1 LGVPVGA
8 ITGRYFG
15 KGATGTGSLRYWWNF
30 ESARGEGKTMDE
42 QRRPEDRADTKE
54 NSGARAARLRQRFP
68 TIEDLRRR
76 AWLRVPRFGFDFVD
90 GGANDEVC
98 IARNTA
104 AFRAVELLPR
114 YCIDGKG
121 ISTEVALFGRRY
133 AAPIGIAPMGSPGL
147 MWPGCEEYLARE
159 AQRARIPYV
168 LATPANASIE
178 RIAEI
183 APDVFWFQ
191 LYRFPAND
199 HAITFDLVRRA
210 DAAGAHVLVPTV
222 DSAGKSKRPRDIRN
236 GVAVPFPINPWT
248 VFQVATSPFW
258 ALSFLRHG
266 MPRTENLVPY
276 AGPNPTQLSTART
289 MQLRSGGS
297 HSWDELARLRERWK
311 RAFVIKGILH
321 PKDAERAVAIG
332 ADGIIVSNH
341 GGRHFDGA
349 PASIDVLPAIVAAV
363 GTRATVM
370 IDSGIRGGLDVVRAL
385 ALGAK
390 AGFTGRPFVYGL
402 AALGPIGAAHV
413 IDLFFD
419 EIRTEFLHVGMRS
432 VAEAAT
438 ITARHPGAWRFAEAQ
453 EPGNRINPQ
462 RV

>member
-1 LGVPVGA
+1 MTDNEP
-8 ITGRYFG
+8 R
-15 KGATGTGSLRYWWNF
+15 
-30 ESARGEGKTMDE
+30 SAERPKTASDAA
-42 QRRPEDRADTKE
+42 Q
-54 NSGARAARLRQRFP
+54 AARRRRRFP

-76 AWLRVPRFGFDFVD
+76 ARWRVPRFAFDFVD
-90 GGANDEVC
+90 GGANDELC
-98 IARNTA
+98 AARNIA
-104 AFRAVELLPR
+104 AFRAVELMPR
-114 YCIDGKG
+114 YCIEMKG
-121 ISTEVALFGRRY
+121 VSTEVELFGARY

-147 MWPGCEEYLARE
+147 MWPGAEEYLARA
-159 AQRARIPYV
+159 AQHARIPFV
-168 LATPANASIE
+168 LATPANAAIE
-178 RIAEI
+178 RIAEL
-183 APDVFWFQ
+183 ARDVFWFQ
-191 LYRFPAND
+191 LYRFPHND

-210 DAAGAHVLVPTV
+210 DAAGARVLVPTV

-236 GVAVPFPINPWT
+236 GVAVPFPIT
-248 VFQVATSPFW
+248 VKTAWQVATSPAW
-258 ALSFLRHG
+258 ALALLKHG

-297 HSWDELARLRERWK
+297 HSWDELARLRDRWK
-311 RAFVIKGILH
+311 RAFVVKGLLH
-321 PKDAERAVAIG
+321 PADAERAVSLG

-363 GTRATVM
+363 GTRTTVM

-413 IDLFFD
+413 VDLFLD
-419 EIRTEFLHVGMRS
+419 EIRTEFIHTGVRS
-432 VAEAAT
+432 VAEAAA
-438 ITARHPGAWRFAEAQ
+438 IAVRHPGAWRVATGSAT
-453 EPGNRINPQ
+453 R
-462 RV
+462 

>member
-1 LGVPVGA
+1 
-8 ITGRYFG
+8 
-15 KGATGTGSLRYWWNF
+15 
-30 ESARGEGKTMDE
+30 MDE
-42 QRRPEDRADTKE
+42 QSRPPA
-54 NSGARAARLRQRFP
+54 GAQPYDLPESRKASLRQRYP
-68 TIEDLRRR
+68 TIADLRRR
-76 AWLRVPRFGFDFVD
+76 ARWRVPRFGFDFVD

-98 IARNTA
+98 IERNIA

-114 YCIDGKG
+114 YCVDGKV
-121 ISTEVALFGRRY
+121 STEVELFGRRY

-147 MWPGCEEYLARE
+147 LWPGAEKHLARE
-159 AQRARIPYV
+159 AQRRRIPYI

-178 RIAEI
+178 EIAAI

-191 LYRFPAND
+191 LYRFPDND

-248 VFQVATSPFW
+248 TFQVLTSPAW
-258 ALSFLRHG
+258 ALALLRNG
-266 MPRTENLVPY
+266 MPITANLAPY
-276 AGPNPTQLSTART
+276 TGEKATLVSTART
-289 MQLRSGGS
+289 MSLRSGGS
-297 HSWDELARLRERWK
+297 HTWDELARLRERWK
-311 RAFVIKGILH
+311 RAFVVKGILH
-321 PKDAERAVAIG
+321 PADAERAVALG

-349 PASIDVLPAIVAAV
+349 PASIDVLPAIAAAV

-402 AALGPIGAAHV
+402 GALGAVGAPHV
-413 IDLFFD
+413 VDLFFD
-419 EIRTEFLHVGMRS
+419 EIRTEFIHVGVRS
-432 VAEAAT
+432 VAEAAA
-438 ITARHPGAWRFAEAQ
+438 ITARHPGAWRIAA
-453 EPGNRINPQ
+453 G
-462 RV
+462 

>member
-1 LGVPVGA
+1 V
-8 ITGRYFG
+8 
-15 KGATGTGSLRYWWNF
+15 
-30 ESARGEGKTMDE
+30 DE
-42 QRRPEDRADTKE
+42 QTRLADRAPADDLPDSRKTW
-54 NSGARAARLRQRFP
+54 LRQRYP
-68 TIEDLRRR
+68 TIDDLRRR
-76 AWLRVPRFGFDFVD
+76 ARWRVPRFGFDFVD

-98 IARNTA
+98 IARNIA

-114 YCIDGKG
+114 YCVEGKG
-121 ISTEVALFGRRY
+121 ISTEVELFGRSY
-133 AAPIGIAPMGSPGL
+133 AAPIGVAPMGSPGL
-147 MWPGCEEYLARE
+147 MWPGAEKHLARE
-159 AQRARIPYV
+159 AQRKRIPYV

-178 RIAEI
+178 EIAAI

-191 LYRFPAND
+191 LYRFPYND

-248 VFQVATSPFW
+248 TLQVLTSPAW
-258 ALSFLRHG
+258 ALALLKNG
-266 MPRTENLVPY
+266 MPITANLVPY
-276 AGPNPTQLSTART
+276 AGGEKATQVSTART
-289 MQLRSGGS
+289 MSLRSGGS
-297 HSWDELARLRERWK
+297 HTWDELGRLRERWK
-311 RAFVIKGILH
+311 RAFVVKGILH
-321 PKDAERAVAIG
+321 PADAERAVALG

-363 GTRATVM
+363 GARATVM

-402 AALGPIGAAHV
+402 GALGAAGASHV
-413 IDLFFD
+413 VELFVD
-419 EIRTEFLHVGMRS
+419 EIRTELLHVGARS

-438 ITARHPGAWRFAEAQ
+438 ITVRHPGAWRFDR
-453 EPGNRINPQ
+453 N
-462 RV
+462 

>member
-1 LGVPVGA
+1 MTDNAPRGA
-8 ITGRYFG
+8 E
-15 KGATGTGSLRYWWNF
+15 KPKA
-30 ESARGEGKTMDE
+30 APD
-42 QRRPEDRADTKE
+42 A
-54 NSGARAARLRQRFP
+54 ARAARLRQRFP
-68 TIEDLRRR
+68 TIEDLRARARR
-76 AWLRVPRFGFDFVD
+76 RVPRFAFDFVD

-98 IARNTA
+98 AARNIA

-114 YCIDGKG
+114 YCVELKG
-121 ISTEVALFGRRY
+121 VSTEVALFGARY

-147 MWPGCEEYLARE
+147 MWPGAEDYLAGA

-178 RIAEI
+178 RIAEL

-191 LYRFPAND
+191 LYRFPHND

-236 GVAVPFPINPWT
+236 GVAVPFPIT
-248 VFQVATSPFW
+248 VKTALQVATSPAW
-258 ALSFLRHG
+258 AFSLLKHG

-276 AGPNPTQLSTART
+276 AGPNPTQVSTART

-297 HSWDELARLRERWK
+297 HSWEELARLRERWK
-311 RAFVIKGILH
+311 RAFVVKGILH
-321 PKDAERAVAIG
+321 PADAERAVSLG

-363 GTRATVM
+363 GARTTVM

-390 AGFTGRPFVYGL
+390 FCFTGRCFAYGL
-402 AALGPIGAAHV
+402 GALGPAGAPHV
-413 IDLFFD
+413 VDLFFD
-419 EIRTEFLHVGMRS
+419 EIKTELLHVGARS

-438 ITARHPGAWRFAEAQ
+438 ITVRHPGAWRL
-453 EPGNRINPQ
+453 GNE
-462 RV
+462 